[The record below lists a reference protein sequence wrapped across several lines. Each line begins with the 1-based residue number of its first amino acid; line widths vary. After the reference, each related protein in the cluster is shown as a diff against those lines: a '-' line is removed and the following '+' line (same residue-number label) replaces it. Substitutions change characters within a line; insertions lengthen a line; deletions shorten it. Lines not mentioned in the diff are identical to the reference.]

1 MKTNDGSCNRMNCT
15 VCACQFCWLCMQE
28 ITDVHYLRYRRLKRC
43 GRSSYCSAKLTG
55 CRPSQSLGMY
65 LLGQE
70 AMVANPQGSVA
81 GGHVARSTGGH
92 LPHSGPCHPG
102 NHCGDT
108 NLHGPQGSREPA
120 KSKLHAVMLLAGC
133 L

>member
-1 MKTNDGSCNRMNCT
+1 
-15 VCACQFCWLCMQE
+15 
-28 ITDVHYLRYRRLKRC
+28 
-43 GRSSYCSAKLTG
+43 
-55 CRPSQSLGMY
+55 MY

-92 LPHSGPCHPG
+92 LPHSGPRHPG

-120 KSKLHAVMLLAGC
+120 KLQAVMLLAGC
-133 L
+133 LEECLFSLQVHGRCKKNNISGSKHYLTVASGVMMSVFVSPVIAAVTVGKKPQQPG